1 MRLNLLF
8 YTPLQL
14 LFKSKEASSGL
25 FLHSG
30 AYKKGI
36 ILVFICP
43 KITSCVKNEL
53 VCMQNRK
60 KGRIKVA
67 CLFLLDA
74 PCLFLQPTG
83 AYKCTFFAICM
94 PVSLLPCSQRAEVSL
109 RAECREDLQFIC
121 GRFCGQAVNN
131 VLRNPFEG
139 LELRRHIAIVTQLPC
154 AK

>member
-43 KITSCVKNEL
+43 KIASCVKNVL

-60 KGRIKVA
+60 KGRIKGA
-67 CLFLLDA
+67 CLFLLYA
-74 PCLFLQPTG
+74 PRFFLQPTG
-83 AYKCTFFAICM
+83 AYKCTFF
-94 PVSLLPCSQRAEVSL
+94 L
-109 RAECREDLQFIC
+109 RFIC
-121 GRFCGQAVNN
+121 PPAYFRAVNALKYPCERR
-131 VLRNPFEG
+131 VARIFSLFAVVSAGNPSITYCGIRLSG
-139 LELRRHIAIVTQLPC
+139 LNCGGTSL
-154 AK
+154 

>member
-43 KITSCVKNEL
+43 
-53 VCMQNRK
+53 
-60 KGRIKVA
+60 A
-67 CLFLLDA
+67 LF
-74 PCLFLQPTG
+74 FQPTG
-83 AYKCTFFAICM
+83 AHKCTFFAIYM
-94 PVSLLPCSQRAEVSL
+94 PASLFPCGQRAKVPL
-109 RAECREDLQFIC
+109 RTESCENF
-121 GRFCGQAVNN
+121 
-131 VLRNPFEG
+131 
-139 LELRRHIAIVTQLPC
+139 
-154 AK
+154 

>member
-43 KITSCVKNEL
+43 KIASCVKNEL

-60 KGRIKVA
+60 KGRIKGA
-67 CLFLLDA
+67 CLFLLYA
-74 PCLFLQPTG
+74 LRFFLQPTG
-83 AYKCTFFAICM
+83 AYKCTFFAIYM
-94 PVSLLPCSQRAEVSL
+94 PASLFP
-109 RAECREDLQFIC
+109 
-121 GRFCGQAVNN
+121 CGQ
-131 VLRNPFEG
+131 
-139 LELRRHIAIVTQLPC
+139 C
-154 AK
+154 AKVPLRTEGSKNL

>member
-43 KITSCVKNEL
+43 KIISCVKSEL
-53 VCMQNRK
+53 VCMQNHK
-60 KGRIKVA
+60 KGRMKGA
-67 CLFLLDA
+67 CLFLLYA
-74 PCLFLQPTG
+74 RAFFFSQQGRINALFL
-83 AYKCTFFAICM
+83 
-94 PVSLLPCSQRAEVSL
+94 R
-109 RAECREDLQFIC
+109 FIC
-121 GRFCGQAVNN
+121 PPAYFRAVSALKYPCERRVARTFSLFAVVSAGNPSITYCGIR
-131 VLRNPFEG
+131 LSG
-139 LELRRHIAIVTQLPC
+139 LNCGGTSL
-154 AK
+154 